1 MRRKIV
7 SIVMASA
14 MVLGLAACGSSGGT
28 TTSSSN
34 GGNDASAA
42 DDTTAKSESSDVVEG
57 GSDDDNTLTVW
68 TWDPNFNVYAIQKAA
83 EIYAQD
89 HEGFKVEVS
98 EVQSDDIETRL
109 TTAVS
114 AGDLSTLPD
123 IFLMQDNSFQ
133 KYATNYPD
141 IFTDLTDSGIDF
153 SEFSSAKVAY
163 STLDGKN
170 YGIPFDNGA
179 VIECLRTDMLEQA
192 GFTVDDFT
200 DITWNDFMEKA
211 KVVKEKTGTAVSAG
225 DLSTLPDIFLMQDN
239 SFQKYATNY
248 PDIFTDLTDSG
259 IDFSEFSSAKV
270 AYSTLDGKNYGIPFD
285 NGAVIEC
292 LRTDMLEQAGFTVDD
307 FTDITWNDFMEK
319 AKVVKEKTGQ
329 PILTSQAGSPDLV
342 MEMLQSCGESLFNED
357 GSVNIV
363 DNKALKPILE
373 IYSQMVKDGTLVE
386 VTDWDQ
392 YIASINNG
400 TTAGVINGCWI
411 MASITANEDQSGKW
425 ALTNMPKLDGID
437 GATNYSNNGGSS
449 WAISSN
455 CKKTDLAIDF
465 MKSTFAGSTALYDD
479 IIAKGALATW
489 APAGDSEA
497 YAQPVAFF
505 SDDPVYAKIVD
516 FATKTPSN
524 ITGAFYYDARDA
536 VGTALSNIIQTG
548 ADMDSELQT
557 AQETVEFNM
566 GN

>member
-1 MRRKIV
+1 MPVFGRVNKYISGGYTFMKRKIV
-7 SIVMASA
+7 AVVLAST
-14 MVLGLAACGSSGGT
+14 MVFGMTACGSSGASD
-28 TTSSSN
+28 SSSA
-34 GGNDASAA
+34 GSDAAT
-42 DDTTAKSESSDVVEG
+42 DDTTATDDSSSDDADVVEG
-57 GSDDDNTLTVW
+57 SSDDENTLTVW
-68 TWDPNFNVYAIQKAA
+68 TWDPNFNVYAIEKAA

-89 HEGFKVEVS
+89 HPGFKVEVS

-153 SEFSSAKVAY
+153 SQFSSAKVAY

-179 VIECLRTDMLEQA
+179 VIECLRTDMLEEA
-192 GFTVDDFT
+192 GYTVDDFT
-200 DITWNDFMEKA
+200 DITW
-211 KVVKEKTGTAVSAG
+211 S
-225 DLSTLPDIFLMQDN
+225 
-239 SFQKYATNY
+239 
-248 PDIFTDLTDSG
+248 
-259 IDFSEFSSAKV
+259 
-270 AYSTLDGKNYGIPFD
+270 
-285 NGAVIEC
+285 
-292 LRTDMLEQAGFTVDD
+292 
-307 FTDITWNDFMEK
+307 DFMEK

-357 GSVNIV
+357 GSVNIK

-373 IYSQMVKDGTLVE
+373 IYQQMVADGTLVE

-411 MASITANEDQSGKW
+411 MASIVANVDQSGKW
-425 ALTNMPKLDGID
+425 AITNMPKLDDVD
-437 GATNYSNNGGSS
+437 GATNYSNNGS
-449 WAISSN
+449 
-455 CKKTDLAIDF
+455 KTDLAIDF
-465 MKSTFAGSTALYDD
+465 MNSTFAGSTDLYDD
-479 IIAKGALATW
+479 IISKGALATW

-497 YAQPVAFF
+497 YAQPVEFF
-505 SDDPVYAKIVD
+505 SNEAVYAKIVE
-516 FATKTPSN
+516 FATQTPSN
-524 ITGAFYYDARDA
+524 ITGAYYYDARDA
-536 VGTALSNIIQTG
+536 VGVALSNIIQSG
-548 ADMDSELQT
+548 ADMDSEIAT
-557 AQETVEFNM
+557 AQDTVEFNM
-566 GN
+566 GG

>member
-1 MRRKIV
+1 
-7 SIVMASA
+7 
-14 MVLGLAACGSSGGT
+14 MVPAEELQQVPA
-28 TTSSSN
+28 
-34 GGNDASAA
+34 
-42 DDTTAKSESSDVVEG
+42 TAETMHQQQVKPLTKSESSDVVEG
-57 GSDDDNTLTVW
+57 SSDDDNTLTVW
-68 TWDPNFNVYAIQKAA
+68 TWDPNFNVYAIKKAA

-109 TTAVS
+109 T
-114 AGDLSTLPD
+114 
-123 IFLMQDNSFQ
+123 
-133 KYATNYPD
+133 
-141 IFTDLTDSGIDF
+141 
-153 SEFSSAKVAY
+153 
-163 STLDGKN
+163 
-170 YGIPFDNGA
+170 
-179 VIECLRTDMLEQA
+179 
-192 GFTVDDFT
+192 
-200 DITWNDFMEKA
+200 
-211 KVVKEKTGTAVSAG
+211 TAVSAG

-425 ALTNMPKLDGID
+425 AITNMPKLDGVD

-455 CKKTDLAIDF
+455 CKKQDLAIDF

-479 IIAKGALATW
+479 IMQKALWQPGHRQEIPKHMHSQLHSSAMTRFTQRSLISQ
-489 APAGDSEA
+489 PRLHPTSLEHSTTMHVMLSEPHFPISSR
-497 YAQPVAFF
+497 QEQ
-505 SDDPVYAKIVD
+505 IW
-516 FATKTPSN
+516 
-524 ITGAFYYDARDA
+524 
-536 VGTALSNIIQTG
+536 TANFRPHRKL
-548 ADMDSELQT
+548 
-557 AQETVEFNM
+557 
-566 GN
+566 

>member
-14 MVLGLAACGSSGGT
+14 MVLGLAACGSSGGTTTSSSNGGNDASAADDTTAKSESSDVVEGGSDDDNTLTVWTWDPNFNVYAIQKAAEIYAQDHEGFKVEVSEVQSDDIETRLTTAVSAGDSGGT

-153 SEFSSAKVAY
+153 GEFSSAKVAY

-179 VIECLRTDMLEQA
+179 VIECLRTDMLE
-192 GFTVDDFT
+192 
-200 DITWNDFMEKA
+200 E
-211 KVVKEKTGTAVSAG
+211 
-225 DLSTLPDIFLMQDN
+225 
-239 SFQKYATNY
+239 
-248 PDIFTDLTDSG
+248 
-259 IDFSEFSSAKV
+259 
-270 AYSTLDGKNYGIPFD
+270 
-285 NGAVIEC
+285 
-292 LRTDMLEQAGFTVDD
+292 AGFTVDD

-411 MASITANEDQSGKW
+411 MASITANDDQSGKW

>member
-1 MRRKIV
+1 MPVFDRVTKYISGGYTFMKRKIV
-7 SIVMASA
+7 AVVLAST
-14 MVLGLAACGSSGGT
+14 MVFGMTACGSSGSSD
-28 TTSSSN
+28 SSST
-34 GGNDASAA
+34 GSDAAT
-42 DDTTAKSESSDVVEG
+42 DDTTDDGSDDADVVEG
-57 GSDDDNTLTVW
+57 SSDDDNTLTVW
-68 TWDPNFNVYAIQKAA
+68 TWDPNFNIYAINKAA

-89 HEGFKVEVS
+89 HPGFKVEVS
-98 EVQSDDIETRL
+98 EIQSDDIETRL

-153 SEFSSAKVAY
+153 SQFSEAKVAY

-170 YGIPFDNGA
+170 YGVPFDNGA
-179 VIECLRTDMLEQA
+179 VIECLRTDMLEEA
-192 GFTVDDFT
+192 GYTVDDFT
-200 DITWNDFMEKA
+200 DITW
-211 KVVKEKTGTAVSAG
+211 S
-225 DLSTLPDIFLMQDN
+225 
-239 SFQKYATNY
+239 
-248 PDIFTDLTDSG
+248 
-259 IDFSEFSSAKV
+259 
-270 AYSTLDGKNYGIPFD
+270 
-285 NGAVIEC
+285 
-292 LRTDMLEQAGFTVDD
+292 
-307 FTDITWNDFMEK
+307 DFMEK

-342 MEMLQSCGESLFNED
+342 MMMLQSCGESLFNED
-357 GSVNIV
+357 GSVNIK

-373 IYSQMVKDGTLVE
+373 IYQQMVKDGTLVE

-392 YIASINNG
+392 YVASINNG

-411 MASITANEDQSGKW
+411 MASITANDDQSGKW
-425 ALTNMPKLDGID
+425 VITDMPKLEGVD

-455 CKKTDLAIDF
+455 CSKTDLAIDF
-465 MKSTFAGSTALYDD
+465 LNSTFAGSTELYDD

-497 YAQPVAFF
+497 YAQPVEFF
-505 SDDPVYAKIVD
+505 SGDAVYAKIVD

-524 ITGAFYYDARDA
+524 ITGAYYYDARDA
-536 VGTALSNIIQTG
+536 VGVALSNIIQSG
-548 ADMDSELQT
+548 ADMDSEIQT

-566 GN
+566 GG

>member
-1 MRRKIV
+1 MKKKLVGVLLTAAMAV
-7 SIVMASA
+7 SA
-14 MVLGLAACGSSGGT
+14 LAGCGSKQ
-28 TTSSSN
+28 
-34 GGNDASAA
+34 AA
-42 DDTTAKSESSDVVEG
+42 ALAESKAAEEKTETVQEATEEAEAAEG
-57 GSDDDNTLTVW
+57 EEVLTVW
-68 TWDPNFNVYAIQKAA
+68 CWDPNFNVYAMKQAEALYQKEHPNFKLDIQEKVYTDIEQSLITAA
-83 EIYAQD
+83 E
-89 HEGFKVEVS
+89 
-98 EVQSDDIETRL
+98 
-109 TTAVS
+109 
-114 AGDLSTLPD
+114 AGNYDTLPD

-153 SEFSSAKVAY
+153 GEFSSAKVAY

-179 VIECLRTDMLEQA
+179 VIECLRTDMLE
-192 GFTVDDFT
+192 
-200 DITWNDFMEKA
+200 E
-211 KVVKEKTGTAVSAG
+211 
-225 DLSTLPDIFLMQDN
+225 
-239 SFQKYATNY
+239 
-248 PDIFTDLTDSG
+248 
-259 IDFSEFSSAKV
+259 
-270 AYSTLDGKNYGIPFD
+270 
-285 NGAVIEC
+285 
-292 LRTDMLEQAGFTVDD
+292 AGFTVDD

-411 MASITANEDQSGKW
+411 MASITANDDQSGKW

-489 APAGDSEA
+489 APAGESEA